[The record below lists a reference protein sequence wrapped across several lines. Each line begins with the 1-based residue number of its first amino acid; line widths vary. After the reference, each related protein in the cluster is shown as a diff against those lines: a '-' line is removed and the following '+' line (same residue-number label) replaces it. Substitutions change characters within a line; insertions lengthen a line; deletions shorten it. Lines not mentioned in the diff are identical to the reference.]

1 MPAAERIKR
10 RNTAVVDDLSAA
22 ETMKRRNIAVR
33 GELPAAETMKRRNA
47 AVAGDLPAKERIK
60 RRNTAVAGDLPATE
74 HIKRRNIAVA
84 GELPATKT
92 IKRRNAAVAESNRQQ
107 ITKKVNQFL
116 RRFYEKENQE
126 GNVFLHE
133 RASITNNYFIEKS
146 LVVLSQQTLLDK
158 ISAKLYIDLL
168 FFQLSSLVRELHGR
182 GVVLNI

>member
-1 MPAAERIKR
+1 RIKRRASEVARDMPAAEQI
-10 RNTAVVDDLSAA
+10 
-22 ETMKRRNIAVR
+22 KRRNIAVA
-33 GELPAAETMKRRNA
+33 GELPAKERIKRRNA

-60 RRNTAVAGDLPATE
+60 RRNTAVAGGLSATE

-92 IKRRNAAVAESNRQQ
+92 IKRRNAAVAESNLKQN
-107 ITKKVNQFL
+107 TKKGNQFL

>member
-1 MPAAERIKR
+1 
-10 RNTAVVDDLSAA
+10 
-22 ETMKRRNIAVR
+22 MKRRNIAVR
-33 GELPAAETMKRRNA
+33 GELPAAETMKRRNAAVAGDLPAKERIKRRNA

-92 IKRRNAAVAESNRQQ
+92 IKRKNAAVEESNRQQ
-107 ITKKVNQFL
+107 IMKKVNQFL
-116 RRFYEKENQE
+116 RWTYEKEKQE
-126 GNVFLHE
+126 GNVFQHE

-146 LVVLSQQTLLDK
+146 LVALSQQTLLDK